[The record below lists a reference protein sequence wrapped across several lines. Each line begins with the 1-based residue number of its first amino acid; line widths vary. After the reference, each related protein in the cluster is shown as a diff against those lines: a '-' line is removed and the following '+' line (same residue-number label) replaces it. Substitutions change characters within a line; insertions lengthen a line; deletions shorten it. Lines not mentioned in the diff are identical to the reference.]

1 MSGSLTCGYSAW
13 LVCGHTMYHHMSSCF
28 RCLLVPETLVFRP
41 MELQGFRPRCFHDIA
56 HGRNRCSSWK
66 HWKFQ
71 CTSLTWGK
79 RFSSIQVWG
88 SNPWWS
94 ERCFKWSGWSE
105 NILCPKS
112 TCGSSTTASLL
123 KLPFRDVA
131 RFQTPPKAFKS
142 YHVVPS
148 QLAEVLWS
156 SRHHLRHRGGL
167 FNSFNEEGADFQ
179 QLEAGTSWAWGK
191 HYKRQ
196 NLTPM
201 VVDDSFYGV
210 LWVCTICIQYY
221 KYTHVYR

>member
-71 CTSLTWGK
+71 CTSLTSGK

-123 KLPFRDVA
+123 KYPFRDVA

-142 YHVVPS
+142 YHVVPITTG
-148 QLAEVLWS
+148 WS
-156 SRHHLRHRGGL
+156 FMVFQASPTASRRP
-167 FNSFNEEGADFQ
+167 FQ
-179 QLEAGTSWAWGK
+179 QLQWRRRWLPTTWSWDKLSVRKALQKAKPHPHGGWWFILWGSMGM
-191 HYKRQ
+191 YYMY
-196 NLTPM
+196 T
-201 VVDDSFYGV
+201 V
-210 LWVCTICIQYY
+210 L
-221 KYTHVYR
+221 